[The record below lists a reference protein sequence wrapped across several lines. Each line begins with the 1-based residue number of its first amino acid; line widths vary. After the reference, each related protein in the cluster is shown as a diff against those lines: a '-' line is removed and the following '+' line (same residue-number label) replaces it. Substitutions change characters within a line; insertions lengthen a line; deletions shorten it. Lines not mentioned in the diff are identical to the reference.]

1 MLFTIADLQ
10 HRLPIAAP
18 SYDGR
23 TCSRRSANIG
33 NEIPDDRAGSV
44 FTRVVSIGQQW
55 DDNRIVAYIYRGA
68 NGHFFFDRLSR
79 NGHSV
84 GEIVRIDHALSARN
98 VTACIP
104 RVRRRT

>member
-23 TCSRRSANIG
+23 MCSRRSFNIG
-33 NEIPDDRAGSV
+33 DDIPDGAI
-44 FTRVVSIGQQW
+44 FTSIVSIGQQW
-55 DDNRIVAYIYRGA
+55 DGNRLVAYVYRGA
-68 NGHFFFDRLSR
+68 NGHFFFDRIGR
-79 NGHSV
+79 NGHSA
-84 GEIVRIDHALSARN
+84 GEIVRIEHTLSARN

-104 RVRRRT
+104 RVHPHN